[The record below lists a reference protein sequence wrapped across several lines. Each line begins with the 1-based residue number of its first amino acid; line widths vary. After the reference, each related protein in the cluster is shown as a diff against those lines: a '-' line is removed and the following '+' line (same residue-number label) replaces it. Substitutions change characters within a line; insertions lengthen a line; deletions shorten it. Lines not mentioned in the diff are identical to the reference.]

1 VLEEARH
8 AGARL
13 GDTPQAIEPH
23 GVDGFTHRQVAQVWG
38 VVGGLV
44 EHVARLQGRME
55 GNHLGHIMGMQG
67 SREDFPHHAGAGMKQ
82 RHQMGDGKATT
93 RLLASWLAKIVVQ
106 CGGIRHRKTGAIDPK
121 GAMAEPASFPER
133 LVW

>member
-1 VLEEARH
+1 MRTPRGEVDDKFLVHTKDDMH
-8 AGARL
+8 AAL
-13 GDTPQAIEPH
+13 DQQGDMGIGTEPP
-23 GVDGFTHRQVAQVWG
+23 VRYQ
-38 VVGGLV
+38 
-44 EHVARLQGRME
+44 HVARLQGRME

-67 SREDFPHHAGAGMKQ
+67 SRSYFQHHAGAGMKQ
-82 RHQMGDGKATT
+82 RHQRGDGKATT

-121 GAMAEPASFPER
+121 GAMAEPASLLER